1 MSSEKN
7 IEWDIDV
14 SILTNKFILNELLK
28 VLGIATLITATIVA
42 LIMLPSFLS
51 GSMHSTSSNARDTK
65 YALMLIGILFLF
77 TALFIIAYYGNKYM
91 LTYNLDSK
99 GISTITRENQKAK
112 NSKINF
118 LLIFAGLLTGNPG
131 AAGTGLLAAS
141 HQNQDIKWKKV
152 KKATIYPKSKTIALK
167 AGFAEK
173 SIVFCTPQNYDS
185 VEQYIR
191 NMCSEDCK
199 IKVK

>member
-14 SILTNKFILNELLK
+14 SILTNRFILNELLR
-28 VLGIATLITATIVA
+28 VFGIATLITAAIVA
-42 LIMLPSFLS
+42 FITLPSILS
-51 GSMHSTSSNARDTK
+51 GNAYSTSSNARDAK

-91 LTYNLDSK
+91 LTYNLDGK
-99 GISTITRENQKAK
+99 GVSTITRENQNAK

-118 LLIFAGLLTGNPG
+118 LLIFAGLLTGNPT

-141 HQNQDIKWKKV
+141 HQNQNIKWKNV
-152 KKATIYPKSKTIALK
+152 NKATFYPKFKTIALK

-173 SIVFCTPQNYDS
+173 SIIFCTPQNYDS
-185 VEQYIR
+185 VEQYVR
-191 NMCSEDCK
+191 NMCKGDCR
-199 IKVK
+199 IKEK

>member
-1 MSSEKN
+1 MSSEKD

-28 VLGIATLITATIVA
+28 ALGIAALITAAIVG
-42 LIMLPSFLS
+42 LITLPSVLS
-51 GSMHSTSSNARDTK
+51 GDYHSSSSNARDAK
-65 YALMLIGILFLF
+65 YALILIGALFFF
-77 TALFIIAYYGNKYM
+77 TALFIFAYYGNKYM

-99 GISTITRENQKAK
+99 GVQTITRENQKAK

-118 LLIFAGLLTGNPG
+118 LLIFAGLLTGNPT

-152 KKATIYPKSKTIALK
+152 KKATFYPKSKTIALK
-167 AGFAEK
+167 AGFGEK

-185 VEQYIR
+185 VEQYIK
-191 NMCSEDCK
+191 NMCKDDCN
-199 IKVK
+199 IRVK

>member
-14 SILTNKFILNELLK
+14 SILTNRLILNELLK
-28 VLGIATLITATIVA
+28 VLGIATVITAAIVA
-42 LIMLPSFLS
+42 LIMLPAILS
-51 GSMHSTSSNARDTK
+51 GSVYSTSSNLRDMK

-91 LTYNLDSK
+91 LTYKLDSK
-99 GISTITRENQKAK
+99 TVSTITRQDQKGK
-112 NSKINF
+112 NWIVNF
-118 LLIFAGLLTGNPG
+118 LLIFTGLLTGNPT

-141 HQNQDIKWKKV
+141 HQDQELKWKNITKV
-152 KKATIYPKSKTIALK
+152 SFYPKSRTIAIK

-173 SIVFCTPQNYDS
+173 SIVFCTPENYDS
-185 VEQYIR
+185 VAEYVR
-191 NMCSEDCK
+191 NMCNGDCRM
-199 IKVK
+199 KVK

>member
-14 SILTNKFILNELLK
+14 SILTNRFILNELLR
-28 VLGIATLITATIVA
+28 VFGIATLITAAIVA
-42 LIMLPSFLS
+42 LITLPSILS
-51 GSMHSTSSNARDTK
+51 GNAYSTSSNARDVK
-65 YALMLIGILFLF
+65 YALTLIGILFLF

-91 LTYNLDSK
+91 LTYNLDGK
-99 GISTITRENQKAK
+99 GVSTITREKQNAK

-118 LLIFAGLLTGNPG
+118 LLIFVGLLTGNPT

-152 KKATIYPKSKTIALK
+152 KKATFYPRSKTIALK

-173 SIVFCTPQNYDS
+173 SIVFCTPENYDS
-185 VEQYIR
+185 VEQYVR
-191 NMCSEDCK
+191 NMCKGDCR
-199 IKVK
+199 IKEK

>member
-7 IEWDIDV
+7 IKWDIDV
-14 SILTNKFILNELLK
+14 SILTNRFILNELLK
-28 VLGIATLITATIVA
+28 VLGIATLITAAIVA
-42 LIMLPSFLS
+42 LIMLPSVLS
-51 GSMHSTSSNARDTK
+51 GNVHSTSSNVRDMK
-65 YALMLIGILFLF
+65 YALMLIGILFFF
-77 TALFIIAYYGNKYM
+77 TVLFIFAYYSNKYM

-99 GISTITRENQKAK
+99 GVSTITRENQKAK

-131 AAGTGLLAAS
+131 AVGTGLLAAS

-152 KKATIYPKSKTIALK
+152 KKATFYPKSKTIALK

-173 SIVFCTPQNYDS
+173 GIVFCTPANYES
-185 VEQYIR
+185 VTEYIKE
-191 NMCSEDCK
+191 MCNGDCR
-199 IKVK
+199 IKEK